1 MSLTLTLTNDSGS
14 QKKWGSIT
22 LANLGSAVLEAAD
35 YLRLITDSSFL
46 ADLAAGDATLDN
58 GTNDLPP
65 SAAIRTLAKVIDTKD
80 SGTLRTE
87 SVNEIDFGPG
97 LTAVDDGHGKT
108 TVTANSQVGGLKS
121 SFKLKAAFSGN
132 PKKASVTFSQ
142 DFASSDYAVAMTSTV
157 SGSSPGS
164 YIPSVEAKTASGFTI
179 NMNTNNITDIARV
192 DWIAMLYTE

>member
-87 SVNEIDFGPG
+87 SVNEID
-97 LTAVDDGHGKT
+97 
-108 TVTANSQVGGLKS
+108 
-121 SFKLKAAFSGN
+121 KLKAAFSGN